1 MQRTFT
7 NFLLL
12 FCAPVMAQESQLGA
26 EFRLEGKDFSN
37 DCGSFKSAFSCA
49 KDLVTDHPMHLSAG
63 SIAPGNGVGLGPGF
77 VYDWNASENWRLN
90 LNADGVVSTNGS
102 WRTGIYLK
110 ALFSAS
116 KPVQVVHKRPDP
128 NQPKPKTT
136 PLFGPVPELNF
147 YAQGIS
153 LNKLEYY
160 GLGPFSSRQN
170 LALYGMQETIVGGN
184 GVYPLGKTGLALF
197 GELNGR
203 LVSLRGR
210 HGDSSPSIEQLYTEA
225 TAPGLLKQPGYFQAG
240 EGLRLTR
247 DFGDHLNLQWA
258 GTLQQFGATDSKYSF
273 QRWTLDFSHQI
284 PIYSKEKQRRA
295 PSNEAVGP
303 DQSPAA
309 LEASPYHT
317 NNVEGSF
324 GLRVLLSE
332 SIIPAGHVEPFYF
345 QPTLGGNDINGNWKL
360 GSYADYRFR
369 APNVLLFHGSFEH
382 SLWGPIGATI
392 MSDFGRVALTRAD
405 IGFDHFRHSYAAGFT
420 IRAGA
425 FPQVWLLFA
434 WAGREGTHTTAY
446 INPVLLGGS
455 SRPSL
460 F

>member
-1 MQRTFT
+1 MRPTFA

-12 FCAPVMAQESQLGA
+12 FCAPLMAQEHTLGG
-26 EFRLEGKDFSN
+26 EFRLEGQQL
-37 DCGSFKSAFSCA
+37 A
-49 KDLVTDHPMHLSAG
+49 KDCTNFKTALGCAQTLVTDHPMHLSAG
-63 SIAPGNGVGLGPGF
+63 SLAPGNGVGLGPAF
-77 VYDWNASENWRLN
+77 VFDWNAGENWRLN
-90 LNADGVVSTNGS
+90 LNADAVASTNGS

-110 ALFSAS
+110 ALFSSS

-128 NQPKPKTT
+128 NKKKPET
-136 PLFGPVPELNF
+136 LFGPVPELNF

-153 LNKLEYY
+153 LNNLSYY
-160 GLGPFSSRQN
+160 GEGQFSSRQN
-170 LALYGMQETIVGGN
+170 LALYGMEETIVGGN
-184 GVYPLGKTGLALF
+184 AVYPLGKTGLALF

-203 LVSLRGR
+203 QVSLRGR

-240 EGLRLTR
+240 EGLRLTH
-247 DFGDHLNLQWA
+247 DFGDHLNLQWS
-258 GTLQQFGATDSKYSF
+258 GTLQQFVATDSRYSF
-273 QRWTLDFSHQI
+273 ERWTLDFAHLI
-284 PIYSKEKQRRA
+284 PLYSKGKQRRA
-295 PSNEAVGP
+295 PASQGVGP
-303 DQSPAA
+303 DQSPVA
-309 LEASPYHT
+309 LEASRYHT
-317 NNVEGSF
+317 NNVEGAF

-392 MSDFGRVALTRAD
+392 MSDFGRVAVTRAEL
-405 IGFDHFRHSYAAGFT
+405 GFDHFRHSYAAGLT

-434 WAGREGTHTTAY
+434 WAGGEGTHTTAY